1 MKGLHTQAASLLK
14 QLLKF
19 EKCGRYE
26 EALAHLEDIW
36 EDPSGLPRVDD
47 FEPRAAAEIILR
59 CGSLIGFH
67 GHNNQIQDAQERSK
81 NLLTEAHRRFLKI
94 ADREKTAECE
104 NYLALAYWRTGELV
118 EAETWVE
125 SALAYHLPASNN
137 TRIYSHLIKSLIFLS
152 DGRYDEIVLNLG
164 KIEADFM
171 ECGDAFLTGSFRT
184 NLGLALKNLGRTT
197 EALKNFELAGYYH
210 RKSGHQIYLG
220 TVENNLAQLY
230 KTENRF
236 GKAYAAINCALK
248 IYKKVKDRTREGS
261 SLDTK
266 AQIYFAEGKYADALK
281 TSEKSI
287 NILTKSENAA
297 YLVESYSTKVK
308 ALLYMEDFSAA
319 TFCLVEAVNIA
330 KQKISEAA
338 AENLVREF
346 EIAMQEK
353 NSAVINEIFSK
364 EEIDSENL
372 ELLLPPSIA
381 HHSKLQGV
389 WIKSNLLEHIGLVKD
404 SLAVVVSEKVKR
416 GDLIA
421 LSELSD
427 DAVSCGFYDSDFG
440 IVCLEGANS
449 ELQLFDEKDVRII
462 GKIIGVCRK
471 GKDSDGKM
479 IVDPINI

>member
-1 MKGLHTQAASLLK
+1 MKGLHTQAALLLK
-14 QLLKF
+14 RLLKL

-26 EALAHLEDIW
+26 DALAELKDVW
-36 EDPSGLPRVDD
+36 EDTSAFPAVEEL
-47 FEPRAAAEIILR
+47 EPRTAAEIILS

-67 GHNNQIQDAQERSK
+67 GHIKQIPSSQERSK
-81 NLLTEAHRRFLKI
+81 NLLTEAHRRFLQIPDWEKI
-94 ADREKTAECE
+94 AECE
-104 NYLALAYWRTGELV
+104 NYMALAYWRTGELV
-118 EAETWVE
+118 EAETWVQ
-125 SALAYHLPASNN
+125 SAMAYNLPASNS
-137 TRIYSHLIKSLIFLS
+137 TRIYSHLIKSMICLS
-152 DGRYDEIVLNLG
+152 GGRYDETVLNLEELE
-164 KIEADFM
+164 IDFI

-236 GKAYAAINCALK
+236 GKAYAAIERALK

-266 AQIYFAEGKYADALK
+266 AQIYFAEGKYAEALE

-287 NILTKSENAA
+287 NILKKSENMAI
-297 YLVESYSTKVK
+297 LVESYSTKVK
-308 ALLYMEDFSAA
+308 ALLYLDDFSAA
-319 TFCLVEAVNIA
+319 TFCLLEAVNIA
-330 KQKISEAA
+330 KKNISEAV

-353 NSAVINEIFSK
+353 NSAVINEIFS
-364 EEIDSENL
+364 EEQIDSENL

-404 SLAVVVSEKVKR
+404 SLAVVVSEQVKR

-427 DAVSCGFYDSDFG
+427 DSVSCGFYDADFG
-440 IVCLEGANS
+440 IVCLEGTNA
-449 ELQLFDEKDVRII
+449 EPQLFDEKDVRII